1 MSGRPSALFV
11 SGLLL
16 VGSGAG
22 GCAVSSD
29 QPAERMPSEDRRLVI
44 DAEAGWV
51 RIHGIVPINASQ
63 RPMLEVLLCTP
74 DTREHEALVLT
85 TVRPSSVHAA
95 LLALGAEPGAPGG
108 EVWNGKSFELREPSG
123 PPVRVR
129 LTRAD
134 RPDRWVDAR
143 SWFEPTRSK
152 TAPGPSEIGWLFT
165 GSTLDAD
172 GYSADA
178 DGVIVGLVSFG
189 TGVIGIS
196 PASSEIDAKRGFD
209 FVANPDQVPPFAT
222 AVIVELSITGDPSD

>member
-1 MSGRPSALFV
+1 
-11 SGLLL
+11 
-16 VGSGAG
+16 
-22 GCAVSSD
+22 
-29 QPAERMPSEDRRLVI
+29 MPSEDRPLVI

-51 RIHGIVPINASQ
+51 RIHGLVPIDASQ

-95 LLALGAEPGAPGG
+95 LLALGAEPG
-108 EVWNGKSFELREPSG
+108 G
-123 PPVRVR
+123 PPIRVR

-134 RPDRWVDAR
+134 HPDRWVDAR
-143 SWFEPTRSK
+143 SWFEPTRST
-152 TAPGPSEIGWLFT
+152 TAPGPSEFGWLFT

-196 PASSEIDAKRGFD
+196 PAISEIDAKRGFD
-209 FVANPDQVPPFAT
+209 FVANPDQVPPFGT